1 MKTLVVGWGNP
12 IAGDDAV
19 GLAAA
24 EAVAAQAAARRDLQV
39 ITTSH
44 GGYRLAERAL
54 GFDRVVVL
62 DAHIRSEENEEP
74 LQIGRINP
82 ADLNVPST
90 ARHDGSL
97 IDAFRALR
105 ALDADDLPKEIVL
118 ISVPID
124 APTDW
129 SDALSPAAQAAS
141 ERLAQAALR
150 ELEGISVG

>member
-24 EAVAAQAAARRDLQV
+24 ESVAAHAADHPGIQV

-54 GFDRVVVL
+54 GYDRMVVL
-62 DAHIRSEENEEP
+62 DAHIRAEDAEE
-74 LQIGRINP
+74 LSIGRIDP

-97 IDAFRALR
+97 VDAFRALR
-105 ALDADDLPKEIVL
+105 ALDASELPKEIVL
-118 ISVPID
+118 ISVPIE
-124 APTDW
+124 APTAW
-129 SDALSPAAQAAS
+129 SEALSPAAQAAS
-141 ERLAQAALR
+141 DELAQAALR
-150 ELEGISVG
+150 ELEGIPVG

>member
-1 MKTLVVGWGNP
+1 MRTLVVGWGNP

-24 EAVAAQAAARRDLQV
+24 ESVACRAANREDVHV

-54 GFDRVVVL
+54 GYDHVVVL
-62 DAHIRSEENEEP
+62 DAHIRTEADDELSV
-74 LQIGRINP
+74 GRIDP
-82 ADLNVPST
+82 ARLSMPSAT
-90 ARHDGSL
+90 RHDGSL
-97 IDAFRALR
+97 VDAFRALR
-105 ALDADDLPKEIVL
+105 ALDASELPKEIVL
-118 ISVPID
+118 ISVPIE

-129 SDALSPAAQAAS
+129 SEALSPAAQAAS

-150 ELEGISVG
+150 ELEGIPVG